1 MMYLTLFLIQV
12 ICVCITDVLGA
23 VDEMLTPIVRKVTG
37 SRIGKLGKPWNCST
51 CQTFW
56 LGLIYILLT
65 GTFSVYSLAFLVGLA
80 VMTPVT
86 YLTINFVRDFLEKII
101 GIFYDF
107 LGI

>member
-56 LGLIYILLT
+56 LGLLYLIIAGAIT
-65 GTFSVYSLAFLVGLA
+65 IPNLAYLVGLA

-86 YLTINFVRDFLEKII
+86 YLLINFIRDFLEKII